1 MDRVN
6 RDLRNAEVAFNQ
18 AEQVANEAADADRKA
33 ILEQNA
39 TAILLVSWTV
49 CARGI
54 EAEHY
59 QAIINLKKKLNRLR
73 ISAELPILF
82 FPVFN

>member
-39 TAILLVSWTV
+39 TAILLVSWTQKAQSRPRPEETEDQIM
-49 CARGI
+49 ARMRCCQMRGC
-54 EAEHY
+54 
-59 QAIINLKKKLNRLR
+59 
-73 ISAELPILF
+73 SASA
-82 FPVFN
+82 V